1 MGGEGLGAL
10 IIRDASP
17 VDLGFVQRMLYEA
30 ANRPGTDWPSL
41 EDCIEEPQNRR
52 HWIGLMTRAGDLGVI
67 AELSGTPVGA
77 AWIRRMRDDELRPL
91 DDPAVPVLAIGV
103 ESGYR
108 GRGIG
113 GRLMTALV
121 GRARD
126 AGTWAIDLDTGSFN
140 EAAIKLYHS
149 RGFVDV
155 GRYGDGIRMR
165 IVFD

>member
-77 AWIRRMRDDELRPL
+77 AWIRRMRDD
-91 DDPAVPVLAIGV
+91 
-103 ESGYR
+103 
-108 GRGIG
+108 
-113 GRLMTALV
+113 
-121 GRARD
+121 
-126 AGTWAIDLDTGSFN
+126 
-140 EAAIKLYHS
+140 
-149 RGFVDV
+149 
-155 GRYGDGIRMR
+155 
-165 IVFD
+165 